1 MSENVRQCHLCE
13 YYCPSL
19 RLFVS
24 HLRLVHS
31 QDPNFNIVCNIA
43 QCTEVFRS
51 FSAFST
57 HIYRKHRTSLGLEES
72 HGLSEPAESSAM
84 IDLHAVSLRS
94 STAVPV
100 MAVASYS
107 DDSEVEGVSI
117 PVLTGQVGS
126 HPGVSDQRTQNAQFL
141 LTLTE
146 GRQLSQVALNEVI
159 EICRTI
165 SKQTVSQI
173 KEGVLSALNDA
184 GVNSALVPGLDDSFL
199 SVPDAFE
206 KLDTPYLREKFYR
219 EHFNYQVC
227 FISHTIAK
235 YKHCGASLIMET
247 IEDCQSV
254 IMLMLASCRVSL
266 PYGDQANV
274 SRRRGKAL

>member
-51 FSAFST
+51 FAAFNT
-57 HIYRKHRTSLGLEES
+57 HVYRKHRTSLGLEKS
-72 HGLSEPAESSAM
+72 LVLSEPAESSAM
-84 IDLHAVSLRS
+84 SDLHAVSLRS

-100 MAVASYS
+100 MVGYS
-107 DDSEVEGVSI
+107 DDSEVEGASI
-117 PVLTGQVGS
+117 SALTGQAGS
-126 HPGVSDQRTQNAQFL
+126 YPNVSDQCMQNAVFL

-159 EICRTI
+159 KICRTI
-165 SKQTVSQI
+165 SKQTISQI

-184 GVNSALVPGLDDSFL
+184 GVNSAIIPGLDDSFL
-199 SVPDAFE
+199 SVPDPFE

-227 FISHTIAK
+227 FISHTLLLYRK
-235 YKHCGASLIMET
+235 TMT
-247 IEDCQSV
+247 
-254 IMLMLASCRVSL
+254 
-266 PYGDQANV
+266 
-274 SRRRGKAL
+274 